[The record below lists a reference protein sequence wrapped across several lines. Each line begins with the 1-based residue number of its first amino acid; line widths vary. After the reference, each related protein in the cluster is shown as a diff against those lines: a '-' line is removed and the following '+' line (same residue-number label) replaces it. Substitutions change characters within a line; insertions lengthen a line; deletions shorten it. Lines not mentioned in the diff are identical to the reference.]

1 MKLDPQFKSQSN
13 KLFFLSGT
21 EFNAKESLNVSSE
34 NLAASNFEAS
44 KLLCISVLWSQI
56 GFDEENYNE
65 NFLASLRDNLKSFEE
80 KKIYAFILPVADK
93 IPESELEKENFT
105 ASFKHCARRIK
116 DCTSV
121 VGFAVPDCIN
131 QQNFIEELSAKHKH
145 YIFFSK
151 NPQILKN
158 EAIVEF

>member
-1 MKLDPQFKSQSN
+1 MKLDPQFKSQNN
-13 KLFFLSGT
+13 KLYFLDGT
-21 EFNAKESLNVSSE
+21 EFDAKSNVNTDSA
-34 NLAASNFEAS
+34 NLGVQNFEPS
-44 KLLCISVLWSQI
+44 KILCVNILWTQI

-65 NFLASLRDNLKSFEE
+65 NFLATLRDNLKSFEE
-80 KKIYAFILPVADK
+80 KKIYAFILPVTDK
-93 IPESELEKENFT
+93 IPETNDEKERFT

-121 VGFAVPDCIN
+121 VGFAIPECVN

-151 NPQILKN
+151 NPEILKN
-158 EAIVEF
+158 ESIVEF